1 MNNNYKRILLFLP
14 IILAVV
20 LAGGIFIGKQMAPV
34 GLVDLSAKRG
44 LDVFSKLNQV
54 MRYIEE
60 DYVDTVNLEKI
71 SESAIKELLQSLDPH
86 SYYIPVEDYNAVND
100 PLEGNFDGIGVEFR
114 ITDDTIMIVNPL
126 GGGPSEKLGIMAG
139 DRIIKVDTTIV
150 AGVGVDNQMVM
161 KLLKGPKGTKV
172 NVGVLRPGN
181 KNVIDFTITRDEI
194 PLYSVESAYLLDNV
208 TGYIKISRFAKNT
221 HEEFLE
227 AVSNLQENGMENI
240 IVDLRNNGGG
250 FLTSATRLADEFL
263 PTNKMIVYTEG
274 KSRPKQEFYATSNG
288 ELEETPVVILINEG
302 SASASE
308 ILAGAIQD
316 NDRGFVIGRRSFGKG
331 LVQEGI
337 QWPDGSAIRLTV
349 ARYYTP
355 TGRSIQKS
363 YEEGLDAYNN
373 EAYERFNTGEMQSE
387 DSVHFEDSLK
397 YVTPGGKIVYGGG
410 GIMPDVFIPVDTNGF
425 SDYFGKLN
433 YRGIFFQFSFEF
445 VDKNRKEL
453 LGRYTSAE
461 SFINRFNID
470 KKMISE
476 FEKYAEE
483 KGVEKDTA
491 GLELSL
497 TLIKNRIKATVGRNL
512 FGEEVFYPVINE
524 LDTTIKE
531 ALSII
536 NKKSLN

>member
-71 SESAIKELLQSLDPH
+71 SESAIEELLQSLDPH

-139 DRIIKVDTTIV
+139 DRIIKVDTTVV

-433 YRGIFFQFSFEF
+433 YRGIFFQFSFEY

-453 LGRYTSAE
+453 LGRYASAE

-497 TLIKNRIKATVGRNL
+497 SLIKNRIKATVGRNL

>member
-34 GLVDLSAKRG
+34 GLVDLSSKRG

-54 MRYIEE
+54 MRYIDE

-86 SYYIPVEDYNAVND
+86 SYYIPVEEYNAVND

-139 DRIIKVDTTIV
+139 DRIIKVDTTVV

-194 PLYSVESAYLLDNV
+194 PLYSVESTYLLDNV

-433 YRGIFFQFSFEF
+433 YRGIFFQFSFEY

-453 LGRYTSAE
+453 LGRYASAE

-476 FEKYAEE
+476 FEKYAEG

-497 TLIKNRIKATVGRNL
+497 SLIKNRIKATVGRNL

>member
-20 LAGGIFIGKQMAPV
+20 LAGGIFIGKQMAPF

-71 SESAIKELLQSLDPH
+71 SESAIEELLQSLDPH

-139 DRIIKVDTTIV
+139 DRIIKVDTTVV

-250 FLTSATRLADEFL
+250 FLTSAARLADEFL

-274 KSRPKQEFYATSNG
+274 KSRPKQGFYATSNG

>member
-86 SYYIPVEDYNAVND
+86 SYYIPVEEYNAVND

-139 DRIIKVDTTIV
+139 DRIIKVDTTVV

-433 YRGIFFQFSFEF
+433 YRGIFFQFSFEY

-470 KKMISE
+470 KRMISE

>member
-14 IILAVV
+14 IFLAVV
-20 LAGGIFIGKQMAPV
+20 LAGGIFIGKQMAPF

-71 SESAIKELLQSLDPH
+71 SESAIEELLQSLDPH

-139 DRIIKVDTTIV
+139 DRIIKVDTTVV

>member
-139 DRIIKVDTTIV
+139 DRIIKVDTTVV
-150 AGVGVDNQMVM
+150 AGVGVDNQLVM

-194 PLYSVESAYLLDNV
+194 PLYSVESTYLLDNV

-397 YVTPGGKIVYGGG
+397 YLTPGGKIVYGGG

-433 YRGIFFQFSFEF
+433 YRGIFFQFSFEY

-461 SFINRFNID
+461 SFINRFHID
-470 KKMISE
+470 KRMISE

-497 TLIKNRIKATVGRNL
+497 SLIKNRIKATVGRNL

>member
-139 DRIIKVDTTIV
+139 DRIIKVDTTVV

-433 YRGIFFQFSFEF
+433 YRGIFFQFSFEY

-470 KKMISE
+470 KRMISE

>member
-139 DRIIKVDTTIV
+139 DRIIKVDTTVV